1 MTAQNAHR
9 RTPDSA
15 TPATTSGSAAG
26 SYVTI
31 RQAAARSADAT
42 VPAFSN
48 MPADA
53 TRHWPMGSAEHSN
66 SGRRLWNRSIATD
79 LRLRGQRSGT
89 PLPLAVPTTS
99 TSSIAL
105 PMRRH
110 RNGSRTLTQFTLE
123 SRNESSLVLR
133 RPEETDTLSPER
145 VILYP
150 YSLRKLET
158 AGSRKSTTNR
168 RVAAM
173 DGVPSPKNVNREYAS
188 VTAPTP
194 TCALGIPNI
203 EWSRM
208 STNDTST
215 SDAGSSAATSSDGA
229 GLPNMRE
236 SILAR
241 SAAASSAFR
250 TMNASALDAFTL
262 EFRLKESLTAPS
274 RRHTGSLSSFTDA
287 SRSYWMRV
295 SERKTVFLSTV
306 ISSSRK

>member
-1 MTAQNAHR
+1 
-9 RTPDSA
+9 
-15 TPATTSGSAAG
+15 
-26 SYVTI
+26 
-31 RQAAARSADAT
+31 
-42 VPAFSN
+42 
-48 MPADA
+48 
-53 TRHWPMGSAEHSN
+53 
-66 SGRRLWNRSIATD
+66 
-79 LRLRGQRSGT
+79 
-89 PLPLAVPTTS
+89 
-99 TSSIAL
+99 
-105 PMRRH
+105 
-110 RNGSRTLTQFTLE
+110 
-123 SRNESSLVLR
+123 
-133 RPEETDTLSPER
+133 
-145 VILYP
+145 
-150 YSLRKLET
+150 
-158 AGSRKSTTNR
+158 
-168 RVAAM
+168 M

-208 STNDTST
+208 SAKDTST
-215 SDAGSSAATSSDGA
+215 NEAGSSAASSSEGA